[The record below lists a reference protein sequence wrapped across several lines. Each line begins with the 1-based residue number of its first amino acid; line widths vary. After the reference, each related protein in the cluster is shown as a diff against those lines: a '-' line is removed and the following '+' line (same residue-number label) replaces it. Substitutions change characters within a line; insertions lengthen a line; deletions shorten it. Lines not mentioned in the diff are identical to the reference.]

1 MSVQSK
7 NDLPRIASRLERA
20 LSRLVRNTAFRI
32 QAKARI
38 DCPKDTGHL
47 ANSIETKVESET
59 KATVGTPVE
68 YGPYIHDGT
77 RHMKGRAFLTEAADT
92 EGKDFQKDARDIE
105 RSLR

>member
-7 NDLPRIASRLERA
+7 NDLPRIASRLDRA
-20 LSRLVRNTAFRI
+20 LSELVKKTAFRI
-32 QAKARI
+32 TGKAKI

-47 ANSIETKVESET
+47 ANSIQTHIDGPT
-59 KATVGTPVE
+59 KATIGTAVE
-68 YGPYIHDGT
+68 YAPYVHDGT

-92 EGKDFQKDARDIE
+92 EGKDFAKDVHDIE